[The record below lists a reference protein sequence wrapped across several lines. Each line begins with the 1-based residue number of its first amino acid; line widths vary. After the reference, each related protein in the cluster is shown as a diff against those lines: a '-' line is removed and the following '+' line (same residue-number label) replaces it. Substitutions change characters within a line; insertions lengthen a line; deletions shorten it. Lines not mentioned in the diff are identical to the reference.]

1 MGFSD
6 KQIHTTFHK
15 RIDVHN
21 HTVTTSTDLVKRI
34 LHPKT
39 QSNELIFNDKCSV
52 TMQWTYAD
60 IKWN

>member
-6 KQIHTTFHK
+6 KQIHITFHK
-15 RIDVHN
+15 QIYVHN

-52 TMQWTYAD
+52 TMQ
-60 IKWN
+60 